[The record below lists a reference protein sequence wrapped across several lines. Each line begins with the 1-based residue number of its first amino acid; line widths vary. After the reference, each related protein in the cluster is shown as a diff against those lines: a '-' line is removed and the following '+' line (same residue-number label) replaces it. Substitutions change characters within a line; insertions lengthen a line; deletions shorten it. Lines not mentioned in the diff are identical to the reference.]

1 MMSKSRFLTIILTL
15 VALSLIV
22 SVMYATVLAEGN
34 VPDYDAMPV
43 YDTTPVHNT
52 VPIHNEVPVYN
63 SDTVVSSPKTT
74 SSSSDGYLPQRWG
87 ISKIEAPQAQQ
98 ITKGHRSVIVAIL
111 DTGID
116 KDNHNLSHKLLAE
129 ANFTNSPTIDDLYEH
144 GTHIAGTIVA
154 IAPECQLLNIKV
166 AEDMGRCEASVVASG
181 IMWAV
186 EQGALVINVSLC
198 TKPSP
203 DLEEAVNYAWN
214 QGAIVVAAAG
224 NEGTSMPVYP
234 AYYTNCLAVAAT
246 NEKDSLALLSSNGD
260 WVDVA
265 APGFNIHSELPQ
277 NRYGYKSGTSS
288 AAAHV
293 SGVATLAFSIA
304 KDTNDN
310 GLINDEVRQAIEDSC
325 SPISATGVG
334 KGLINALA
342 AVTDIMSAN

>member
-1 MMSKSRFLTIILTL
+1 MKININSDREKSRSRFLTIIL
-15 VALSLIV
+15 ALAALALIV
-22 SVMYATVLAEGN
+22 SLMQATVLAAGN
-34 VPDYDAMPV
+34 VPAYNDRHAC
-43 YDTTPVHNT
+43 
-52 VPIHNEVPVYN
+52 N
-63 SDTVVSSPKTT
+63 SDTVSPKTA
-74 SSSSDGYLPQRWG
+74 DGYLPEMWG

-98 ITKGHRSVIVAIL
+98 ITKGHRSVIVAVL

-116 KDNHNLSHKLLAE
+116 KDNHNLSHKLVAE
-129 ANFTNSPTIDDLYEH
+129 ANFTNSPTSNDIYEH
-144 GTHIAGTIVA
+144 GTHMAGTIAA
-154 IAPECQLLNIKV
+154 IAPECQLLNVKV
-166 AEDMGRCEASVVASG
+166 IEDLGRCESSVVASG

-186 EQGALVINVSLC
+186 EQGALVINVSLS
-198 TKPSP
+198 TKASP

-214 QGAIVVAAAG
+214 QGAIIVAAAG
-224 NEGTSMPVYP
+224 NEGTSMPLYP
-234 AYYTNCLAVAAT
+234 AHYTNCLAVAAT

-304 KDTNDN
+304 NDTNDN
-310 GLINDEVRQAIEDSC
+310 GRINDEVRQAIEDSC

-334 KGLINALA
+334 KGRINALA